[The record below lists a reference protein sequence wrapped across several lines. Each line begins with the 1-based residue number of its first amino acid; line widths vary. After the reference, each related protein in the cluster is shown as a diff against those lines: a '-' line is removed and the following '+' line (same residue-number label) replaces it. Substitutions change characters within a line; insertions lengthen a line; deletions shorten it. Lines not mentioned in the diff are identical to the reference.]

1 MPLLDKAVLTQVMC
15 ARGQKVSPQITLQLK
30 KDLRLRFED
39 GHQGT
44 TAMWDD
50 GGKKNPPIRNV
61 LLHNQ
66 QERSSNR
73 KASLEASSFT

>member
-50 GGKKNPPIRNV
+50 GGKKT
-61 LLHNQ
+61 HQ
-66 QERSSNR
+66 SEMFYCTTSR
-73 KASLEASSFT
+73 KEAVTGKPL